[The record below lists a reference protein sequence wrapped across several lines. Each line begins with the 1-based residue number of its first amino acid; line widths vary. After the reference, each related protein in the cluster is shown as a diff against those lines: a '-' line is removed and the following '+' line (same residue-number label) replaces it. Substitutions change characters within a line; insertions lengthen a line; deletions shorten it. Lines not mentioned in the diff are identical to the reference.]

1 MAPVESDEW
10 PVPILEVQWAAAT
23 TGCVLPDDVGC
34 LTSESVIVEAAVPVP
49 ILAVQFGDAGTP
61 WEVLVALP
69 AVTPL
74 FVTPEF
80 ATVVL
85 AA

>member
-1 MAPVESDEW
+1 MPVQSDEW

-23 TGCVLPDDVGC
+23 AGRVLPDDEGC
-34 LTSESVIVEAAVPVP
+34 LASEAVVVEAAVPVP

-61 WEVLVALP
+61 WEAFVALA
-69 AVTPL
+69 AVAPL
-74 FVTPEF
+74 FITSEF
-80 ATVVL
+80 ATVAL